1 MRYLFISDGRLFA
14 NTGDESV
21 EITSKFAQ
29 EKAEYSQREHSMR
42 GWKGDDVPGGDPY
55 LSSNVIWGRQ
65 AYIRPFR
72 KFRFKNVMVKNE
84 NTIYYLITNDYVTG
98 LFQYNIPENEELR
111 LFHKREFQELGMDYS
126 PSLDK
131 FVAAMVNEDLSADVE
146 LLDNQAGY
154 ERSLTS
160 GDSRD
165 SNACFSKSNPENVL
179 YQTAG
184 IGRNEQGF
192 LWGYG
197 PEAVNKV
204 NIHSGEI
211 TTLLA
216 DEKYDYLSPKDD
228 RQGNIYCIRRP
239 YRAPGYTSPLKILWH
254 VVTFPVRL
262 VVAIVR
268 FLDAFTKLFSR
279 DPMKLAGHAAQP
291 QVENKYVRVL
301 GQTIDM
307 AKVQRD
313 ARFSNEPSLVPKSWE
328 LIKLDNQGKIS
339 VISRKVSSFDIDDN
353 DRVHITNGFK
363 VREIAESGMQS
374 AFKYNIIE
382 LLKVARSV

>member
-14 NTGDESV
+14 NTGDENV
-21 EITSKFAQ
+21 EVTSKFAQ
-29 EKAEYSQREHSMR
+29 EKAEYSQREHSMH
-42 GWKGDDVPGGDPY
+42 GWKGDGVPGADPY
-55 LSSNVIWGRQ
+55 FGSNVIWGKQ
-65 AYIRPFR
+65 AYLQPFR

-84 NTIYYLITNDYVTG
+84 STIYYLITNDFVTG
-98 LFQYNIPENEELR
+98 LFQYSITENEELR
-111 LFHKREFQELGMDYS
+111 LFHKRAFQELGMDYS

-131 FVAAMVNEDLSADVE
+131 FVAAMVNEDLSADIE
-146 LLDNQAGY
+146 LLDNQASY
-154 ERSLTS
+154 EKSLTS

-165 SNACFSKSNPENVL
+165 SNPCFSRSNPENVL

-184 IGRNEQGF
+184 IGRDEQGF

-211 TTLLA
+211 TALLA

-228 RQGNIYCIRRP
+228 QQGNVYCIRRP
-239 YRAPGYTSPLKILWH
+239 YHPLGYASPLKMLWY

-262 VVAIVR
+262 VVAILR
-268 FLDAFTKLFSR
+268 FLDAFTKLFSK
-279 DPMKLAGHAAQP
+279 DPMRLAGHTSQP
-291 QVENKYVRVL
+291 QAENKYVRVL

-328 LIKLDNQGKIS
+328 LIKFNNQGEIS
-339 VISRKVSSFDIDDN
+339 VISRKVSSFDIDN
-353 DRVHITNGFK
+353 NGQLHITNGFR
-363 VREIAESGMQS
+363 VREIAESGVQS
-374 AFKYNIIE
+374 VFKYNIIE
-382 LLKVARSV
+382 VLKVAKIT